1 MAERWV
7 HNLKPED
14 VTGLGFWFWYRDGV
28 ATATNLYTSVVWT
41 MNRANDWQDWALV
54 IIATLCLPLV
64 YLIMPFITASLAEK
78 NILKGMR
85 RGEHA
90 TVVYSKEAINYFTV
104 LQNLRK

>member
-1 MAERWV
+1 MAERRI

-28 ATATNLYTSVVWT
+28 ATATDLYRST
-41 MNRANDWQDWALV
+41 MWSWEGMNTWQDWTLV
-54 IIATLCLPLV
+54 IIATVCLPLV
-64 YLIMPFITASLAEK
+64 YLIMPFFTAFLAEK
-78 NILKGMR
+78 NILTGMR